1 MHRFFFHKAVL
12 SMAPD
17 ADGNFTI
24 VMIYSVWKRL
34 AFASAG
40 DEAWTSIQTPHGFHD
55 VSHCTDK
62 FYTARYGGTVMAWE
76 ANGLPIVPK
85 IISSDINETYIG
97 CMMYLVKSP
106 DGNLMLICRHAGEGP
121 IISHTSLFLVFSL
134 DERDLQWMKVKSMHQ
149 QTLFLGS
156 NQSMFLSVLTF
167 RS

>member
-55 VSHCTDK
+55 VIHCTDK

-85 IISSDINETYIG
+85 IISSDINETY
-97 CMMYLVKSP
+97 V
-106 DGNLMLICRHAGEGP
+106 
-121 IISHTSLFLVFSL
+121 
-134 DERDLQWMKVKSMHQ
+134 
-149 QTLFLGS
+149 
-156 NQSMFLSVLTF
+156 
-167 RS
+167 